1 MKISPPVKL
10 SKQQFGLPARR
21 AAASASGFSLAEC
34 LLAVSITATS
44 LLGVIAMLA
53 GAMSSARDSR
63 MQTVSGMLV
72 RQLAGEVREL
82 ARDGAEAPRDLV
94 VLYDSAMQMM
104 GHSRRDGSVRARYQ
118 TGSDEPAAAT
128 FVRLQREDDRNDPLL
143 ERVMITVETPAAAP
157 AGQRKVLRYATLAA
171 K

>member
-1 MKISPPVKL
+1 MNISHEVRLYKCAR
-10 SKQQFGLPARR
+10 KQTRR
-21 AAASASGFSLAEC
+21 ARGHARGFSLAEC

-72 RQLAGEVREL
+72 RQLAGEAREL
-82 ARDGAEAPRDLV
+82 AREETTGDVV

-104 GHSRRDGSVRARYQ
+104 EHSRRDGSVRARYE
-118 TGSDEPAAAT
+118 TGSSASEAAT
-128 FVRLQREDDRNDPLL
+128 FVRLQRENDRDNPLL

-157 AGQRKVLRYATLAA
+157 AGERKVLRYATLAA